1 LEREVTMTL
10 RFTRPVLICF
20 AMGCLFGTVVGQKP
34 VPNPVLVF
42 IGQQPFESGG
52 KEFTRY
58 RFSVHNRADFPD
70 ELFAAAPELPPCG
83 TNKNASRTWLDIFDQ
98 RGKRLNG
105 FCALSKQGDLD
116 GIWFAL
122 EKDVIPP
129 SWVYIELSDR
139 KTGSKYRSNLAE
151 TSL

>member
-1 LEREVTMTL
+1 MNL

-42 IGQQPFESGG
+42 IGQQPFERGG
-52 KEFTRY
+52 KEFIRY
-58 RFSVHNRADFPD
+58 RFSVHNRTDFPD

-83 TNKNASRTWLDIFDQ
+83 TNKNSSRTWLDIFDQ

-105 FCALSKQGDLD
+105 FCALSKHDDLD

-122 EKDVIPP
+122 EKDVVPP

-139 KTGSKYRSNLAE
+139 KTGTKYTSNLAE

>member
-1 LEREVTMTL
+1 MTL

>member
-1 LEREVTMTL
+1 MNL
-10 RFTRPVLICF
+10 RLTRLFLIFF
-20 AMGCLFGTVVGQKP
+20 AMGYLFGTVVGQKP

-58 RFSVHNRADFPD
+58 RFSVHNSTDFPD

-83 TNKNASRTWLDIFDQ
+83 TNKNSSRTWLDIFDQ
-98 RGKRLNG
+98 RGKRLYG
-105 FCALSKQGDLD
+105 FCALSKHDDLD

-122 EKDVIPP
+122 EKDVVPP

-139 KTGSKYRSNLAE
+139 KTGAKYRSNLAE

>member
-1 LEREVTMTL
+1 MTL

-139 KTGSKYRSNLAE
+139 ETGSKYRSNLAE

>member
-1 LEREVTMTL
+1 MNIVVRYVAL
-10 RFTRPVLICF
+10 P
-20 AMGCLFGTVVGQKP
+20 LFGLLAGTVAAQKL

-42 IGQQPFESGG
+42 IGQEQFKRSG

-58 RFSVHNRADFPD
+58 NFSVYNRADFPD

-98 RGKRLNG
+98 RGKRLYG
-105 FCALSKQGDLD
+105 FCAFSKHGDLD
-116 GIWFAL
+116 GIWFSL

-139 KTGSKYRSNLAE
+139 KTDTKYRSNLAE